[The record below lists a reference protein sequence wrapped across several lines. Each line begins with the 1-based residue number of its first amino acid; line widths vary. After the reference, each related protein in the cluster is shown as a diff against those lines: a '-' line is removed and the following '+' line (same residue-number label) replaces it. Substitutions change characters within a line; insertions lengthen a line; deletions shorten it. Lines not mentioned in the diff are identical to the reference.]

1 MALIQITNKLINIWK
16 YNLNHLKKIS
26 KSIEDLVLLN
36 LIVEWFNDII
46 LDWFVSRQNNYKSKW
61 KSIK

>member
-36 LIVEWFNDII
+36 LIVE
-46 LDWFVSRQNNYKSKW
+46 
-61 KSIK
+61 